1 MQRAFVEHDA
11 FLSNIHPSD
20 ANKYLTSRYDKQR
33 DRGYEIKDSVTLLR
47 LSEGSAPLSV
57 VSFIINVIRYF
68 LQVLTSLV
76 KFSNSSRRMLTYAY
90 FGHPATV

>member
-57 VSFIINVIRYF
+57 VSFIINVIF
-68 LQVLTSLV
+68 LQVLASLV

-90 FGHPATV
+90 FDHPTV

>member
-57 VSFIINVIRYF
+57 VSFIINVIF
-68 LQVLTSLV
+68 LQVLASLV